1 MKAGLTMLLA
11 CFLACAN
18 ADSLTLSLVE
28 NPVVASMTDK
38 EAYQHYLELAN
49 EYYTDKEDYRTA
61 IFIYKKASEIAIK
74 LKDESK
80 ILVTYIKIARGESRI
95 SNMPEALEY
104 FTKAKNIL
112 QKETG
117 DQKKLADVYDG
128 ITKVYTT
135 TGNYDKAYETALK
148 SLEICENIGD
158 SVGMAS
164 SNYEIGSIFFY
175 QKNYDRALEF
185 YQEVYKICSQQDH
198 ERCIF
203 SSTAAIGSTLNKVG
217 KTKESLTYNLKSLR
231 IAKKMD
237 YKTGIGYAY
246 NNVGADYL
254 SLKQYDRALEYLEK
268 SLVIKEELKDESGL
282 CGTLM
287 YIAEAQAELDSTEQ
301 SLISL
306 QRALSVATENKL
318 TQRIKET
325 YQSLSKIYHKSGKS
339 DSAFIYLQKYMH
351 LNDSLF
357 NEETLSEIT
366 KAQNSFEVH
375 KKEKEIMLLTKDK
388 EIHEIRNRFY
398 FICLLVALGLI
409 WMVYRNYKNQYKN
422 NQLLETKNTK
432 IKDQNSLLKVIHKR
446 QLATNNLLEEK
457 NELIE
462 AQNRKLEH
470 SNRELEHF
478 AYMASHDMK
487 EPLRTIGSY
496 TNLLRRRF
504 KDKIN
509 DPAAEE
515 FMNFITDATDR
526 MQVLL
531 EDLLWYS
538 RAGTQKGKVEIV
550 DTYKT
555 AELVVHNLNHQV
567 NSKNAKVLIDPL
579 PNVVTNKNQLHQLF
593 QNLIS
598 NGIKYN
604 ESLVPTIA
612 ISAKE
617 NETEYIFSVQ
627 DNGIG
632 IKDEYKQEIFEMF
645 RRLHTRNDYEGTGI
659 GLATVKKIIDAI
671 GGKIWVDSEE
681 NQGSTFYFTIPKQDI
696 DSPKVQ
702 KSDEMKIPPLLPLEN

>member
-1 MKAGLTMLLA
+1 MKASLTMLLA
-11 CFLACAN
+11 CFLSCAN

-38 EAYQHYLELAN
+38 EAFQHYLKLAH
-49 EYYTDKEDYRTA
+49 EYYNDKEDYRTA
-61 IFIYKKASEIAIK
+61 IFIFKKASEVAIA

-80 ILVTYIKIARGESRI
+80 ILEAYIKIARGESRI

-112 QKETG
+112 QQGAG

-175 QKNYDRALEF
+175 QKNYERALEF
-185 YQEVYKICSQQDH
+185 YQEVYKICGQQNH
-198 ERCIF
+198 ERCIY
-203 SSTAAIGSTLNKVG
+203 SSTAAIGSTLNKMG
-217 KTKESLTYNLKSLR
+217 KLRESLTYNLKSLR
-231 IAKKMD
+231 IAQKME

-246 NNVGADYL
+246 NNVGADY
-254 SLKQYDRALEYLEK
+254 SALKQYNRALEYLEK
-268 SLVIKEELKDESGL
+268 SLAIKEELKDESGL

-287 YIAEAQAELDSTEQ
+287 YIAKAQSELDSIEQ

-325 YQSLSKIYHKSGKS
+325 YQSLSEIYHKSGQS
-339 DSAFIYLQKYMH
+339 DSAFVYLQKYMY
-351 LNDSLF
+351 LKDSLF
-357 NEETLSEIT
+357 NEETLSKIT

-388 EIHEIRNRFY
+388 EINEMRNRFY
-398 FICLLVALGLI
+398 FISLLVAIGLI
-409 WMVYRNYKNQYKN
+409 WMVYRNYKNQFKN

-504 KDKIN
+504 KDKID
-509 DPAAEE
+509 DPTVEE

-555 AELVVHNLNHQV
+555 AELVVHNLNHQIS
-567 NSKNAKVLIDPL
+567 SKNAKVLIEPL
-579 PNVVTNKNQLHQLF
+579 PSVVTNKNQLHQLF

-632 IKDEYKQEIFEMF
+632 IKDEYKQAIFEMF

-681 NQGSTFYFTIPKQDI
+681 NQGSTFYFTIPKQHI
-696 DSPKVQ
+696 GSPETTKTE
-702 KSDEMKIPPLLPLEN
+702 EMKMPPLLPLEN